1 LTNHSTRQKLLLATS
16 SAHIIQDGLVA
27 LQYVLLPILAQTFG
41 LNYTQVGLLR
51 AASNT
56 AMSVL
61 EIPAGI
67 LAERYGEPIL
77 ISVGLVFAGLG
88 YIGVSLA
95 DQYFWI
101 VIFFILS
108 GAGAAFQH
116 SLSSSLIASNFSAT
130 GRRKALGTYNS
141 AGDAG
146 KLAFTGVFGF
156 GLGLGIAWN
165 ISVIL
170 LSLSAVLLA
179 VLTPWM
185 CRQAATGLRQK
196 NASPEHWL
204 TRSWGIK
211 DRARFT
217 SLTITAA
224 LDSVAQA
231 VFFTFIAFLLIEN
244 GMDEQQAAIAI
255 VMALSGGM
263 VGKFCSGFLA
273 AELGDRRAFLLLQSL
288 TIVSFILIVNIPT
301 GYVFWM
307 LPLFGLVVQGS
318 STVTYGSV
326 SEFVDEERQ
335 ARGYALIYSV
345 GSAASVAGTFA
356 FGVVGDVYGLN
367 SLFVGLSVLIAITM
381 ITGRVLKT
389 NITN

>member
-1 LTNHSTRQKLLLATS
+1 MIDRITRQKLLIATS
-16 SAHIIQDGLVA
+16 GAHIIQDGLGA
-27 LQYVLLPILAQTFG
+27 LQYVLLPILAQAFG
-41 LNYTQVGLLR
+41 LSYTQVGLLR

-56 AMSVL
+56 AMSIL

-67 LAERYGEPIL
+67 LAEKYGEPVL
-77 ISVGLVFAGLG
+77 ISAGLVFAGLG
-88 YIGVSLA
+88 YIGVALA
-95 DQYFWI
+95 DKFYWI
-101 VIFFILS
+101 VIFFVLS

-116 SLSSSLIASNFSAT
+116 SLSSSLIACNFDPA

-146 KLAFTGVFGF
+146 KLAFTAIFGF

-165 ISVIL
+165 ASVIL
-170 LSLSAVLLA
+170 LSLSALLLA
-179 VLTPWM
+179 AITPWL
-185 CRQAATGLRQK
+185 CRRAITGLTQT
-196 NASPEHWL
+196 AACPEHWL
-204 TRSWGIK
+204 TGSWGIK

-217 SLTITAA
+217 RLTITAS

-231 VFFTFIAFLLIEN
+231 VFFTFIAFLLIEK
-244 GMDEQQAAIAI
+244 GMDENQAAIAI

-273 AELGDRRAFLLLQSL
+273 AEFGDRRAFLLLQGL
-288 TIVSFILIVNIPT
+288 TIVSFILIVNIPAV
-301 GYVFWM
+301 YVFWI
-307 LPLFGLVVQGS
+307 LPLVGLVVQGS

-326 SEFVDEERQ
+326 SEFVAEERQ

-356 FGVVGDVYGLN
+356 FGVIGDVYGLN
-367 SLFVGLSVLIAITM
+367 SLFIGLSLLVVITL

-389 NITN
+389 SINE